1 MNRDSPVRVMV
12 VDDSA
17 VVRGLTTRL
26 LESDSTIAVVAS
38 VANGEMALKALA
50 REDIEVVV
58 LDIEMP
64 VMDGLTA
71 LPRMIELKPDTQVVM
86 ASTMT
91 RKNAE
96 ISLRAL
102 RAGAADY
109 VTKPSSN
116 SELHSADDFKR
127 ELVEKVK
134 ALGAAKRRGRL
145 AVAPGT
151 MPAAARVAPKLHP
164 PGTSAA
170 PADIQLRR
178 APILPPRAIAIASST
193 GGPQALLELL
203 GSLAGEIEEP
213 IFITQHMP
221 ATFTTLLAEH
231 IGQVAKLPSRE
242 GVDGEPVVGGTVYVA
257 PGGRHMT
264 AAQDDGQTVIRLS
277 DDPPE
282 NYCRPAA
289 DPMFRSLAGIYGSR
303 LLAVVLTGMGADGRA
318 GAETVTEAGGAVIA
332 QDEATSV
339 VWGMPGAVATAG
351 LCTAVLPLAEIAP
364 YIRKLLFRSVA

>member
-1 MNRDSPVRVMV
+1 MNRGPPIRVMV

-26 LESDSTIAVVAS
+26 LESDSSIAVVAS
-38 VANGEMALKALA
+38 VPNGEMALKALA

-86 ASTMT
+86 ASTLT

-96 ISLRAL
+96 ISFRAL

-116 SELHSADDFKR
+116 SELHSAEDFKR

-134 ALGAAKRRGRL
+134 ALGAAKRRGRS
-145 AVAPGT
+145 AATPGT
-151 MPAAARVAPKLHP
+151 KPAAEPMAHKPQL
-164 PGTSAA
+164 PGTSVA
-170 PADIQLRR
+170 PADLKLRR
-178 APILPPRAIAIASST
+178 APILPPQAIAIASST

-203 GSLAGEIEEP
+203 GSLAGEIKEP
-213 IFITQHMP
+213 VFITQHMP

-242 GVDGEPVVGGTVYVA
+242 GVDGEPVVGGTIYVA

-264 AAQDDGQTVIRLS
+264 AAQDGGRTVIRLN

-289 DPMFRSLAGIYGSR
+289 DPMFRSLAGIYGPR
-303 LLAVVLTGMGADGRA
+303 LLAVVLTGMGSDGQR
-318 GAETVTEAGGAVIA
+318 GAEAIAEAGGTVVA

-351 LCTAVLPLAEIAP
+351 LCTAVLPLDEIAP
-364 YIRKLLFRSVA
+364 YIRKLLLRSVA

>member
-1 MNRDSPVRVMV
+1 MDRGSPVRVMV

-26 LESDSTIAVVAS
+26 LESDPAIAVVAS

-71 LPRMIELKPDTQVVM
+71 LPRMIALKPDIQVVM

-109 VTKPSSN
+109 VTKPSTN
-116 SELHSADDFKR
+116 SEMHSADDFKR

-134 ALGAAKRRGRL
+134 ALGTAKRRGRV
-145 AVAPGT
+145 AVSQGRK
-151 MPAAARVAPKLHP
+151 PAATRTPMP
-164 PGTSAA
+164 PLQGPSAS
-170 PADIQLRR
+170 PADLKLRR
-178 APILPPRAIAIASST
+178 APVLPPRAIAIASST
-193 GGPQALLELL
+193 GGPQALLQLL
-203 GSLAGEIEEP
+203 GSLDGAIKEP
-213 IFITQHMP
+213 VFITQHMP
-221 ATFTTLLAEH
+221 PTFTSLLAEH
-231 IGQVAKLPSRE
+231 IGQVAKLPCHE
-242 GVDGEPVVGGTVYVA
+242 GLDGEDVAGGRIYLA
-257 PGGRHMT
+257 PGGRHML
-264 AAQDDGQTVIRLS
+264 AAQEGERTLIRLN

-289 DPMFRSLAGIYGSR
+289 DPMFRSLAAIYGSR
-303 LLAVVLTGMGADGRA
+303 LLAVVLTGMGCDGRR
-318 GAETVTEAGGAVIA
+318 GAEAITEAGGTVIA

-351 LCTAVLPLAEIAP
+351 LCSAVLPLVEIAP

>member
-1 MNRDSPVRVMV
+1 MHQGSPIRVMV

-26 LESDSTIAVVAS
+26 LESDASIAVVAS

-58 LDIEMP
+58 LDIDMP
-64 VMDGLTA
+64 VMDGMTA
-71 LPRMIELKPDTQVVM
+71 LPRMIALKPDTQVVM

-116 SELHSADDFKR
+116 SELHSAEDFKR

-134 ALGAAKRRGRL
+134 ALGAAKRRGRR
-145 AVAPGT
+145 AATPGT
-151 MPAAARVAPKLHP
+151 TPAATRTTHTPRL
-164 PGTSAA
+164 PGAGAA
-170 PADIQLRR
+170 PTDLKLRR
-178 APILPPRAIAIASST
+178 APILPPQAIAIASST

-203 GSLAGEIEEP
+203 GSLAGAIREP
-213 IFITQHMP
+213 VFITQHMP
-221 ATFTTLLAEH
+221 PTFTTLLAEH
-231 IGQVAKLPSRE
+231 IGQVAKLPSHE
-242 GVDGEPVVGGTVYVA
+242 GVDGEPVVGGTIYVA

-264 AAQDDGQTVIRLS
+264 AAQDGGQTVIRLS

-289 DPMFRSLAGIYGSR
+289 DPMFRSLAGTYGSR
-303 LLAVVLTGMGADGRA
+303 LLAVVLTGMGTDGQL
-318 GAETVTEAGGAVIA
+318 GAEAITEAGGTVIA

-351 LCTAVLPLAEIAP
+351 LCTAVLPLGEIAP
-364 YIRKLLFRSVA
+364 YVRKILLRSVA